1 MTSQEIEREKRIANA
16 AETLQATANYS
27 NISVCQNSHSRTEQ
41 CDSSCKINDFFTN
54 FNILK
59 EMAEQI
65 EFNQQK
71 ELLTNENMDSLT
83 PSTSNPSDNPVK
95 RSPSKK
101 KTVNIFPFSWPEIFD
116 SKFMSL
122 LSKQDLV
129 LKKIIKAIEEDRK
142 QDILQLGNYYKPY
155 LNNVHVSGGCLYLD
169 NRLVIPACLRSTMLN
184 RLHEAHPCQ
193 FATKSLAT
201 QYIWWPKI
209 YREIQVHGENCIECV
224 KAGKNLKPLINHTTL
239 GKLPTVEEP
248 NQDMELDFAGPLLL
262 VWGTKKYILV
272 CVDIFSKFP
281 SAQITSSTSAKSII
295 NFLSK
300 YIALH
305 GIPRNIRTDQGSGF
319 ISKEVR
325 EFCHEH
331 NIKVIFSSVGDHRA
345 TGLVERLIRTIKER
359 LLVMAQERP
368 KPLLEFALLKIIKC
382 LRTVTQQSLNCSP
395 FEAHFGRSPNTIW
408 HNLVKS
414 PSSNNLDWNK
424 ILLCIDKGK
433 NLMSRERRH
442 DWDAPDDI
450 EDGDVYENSSSSEDI
465 SNAVRYVPTSA
476 GSPVKV
482 LSRAE
487 KRDALGINDS
497 ILNNP
502 PVKTTIYRKV
512 QDRTKSEPFYRVLKY
527 EIVRESD
534 HTVTLKNGKIIRKSD
549 LAMKRQLTQ
558 KKPSPRNRDQI
569 VRFYATKGLRKTAK
583 PQRNVG
589 FKSSRTTQKKRNL
602 QSNFEELDIARR
614 NAAMNSSRETLLR
627 EEEEQRKRLRIPIGL
642 ESDQESSPSG
652 KPDHRKSCDNEPG
665 MMNESHEEISEDNAS
680 DLISLKDLKNKTSLE
695 ATKSEEHLISDRTDR
710 KPETPD
716 HVEQK
721 IELVRFP

>member
-1 MTSQEIEREKRIANA
+1 MGFVDNISRHPSGEPVPVSLDDEKFVIASVNQISMLLGFDHLMPRNSWSQIRNKFSQHFLAHDITSCNTIGQSTDHMTSQEIEREKRIANA
-16 AETLQATANYS
+16 AETFQAIANYS
-27 NISVCQNSHSRTEQ
+27 NISVCHNSHSRTEQ

-71 ELLTNENMDSLT
+71 ELITNENMDSLT

-129 LKKIIKAIEEDRK
+129 LKKIIKAIEEYRK
-142 QDILQLGNYYKPY
+142 QDILQLGNYYKSY
-155 LNNVHVSGGCLYLD
+155 LNNLHVSGGCLYLD

-184 RLHEAHPCQ
+184 RLHEAHPGQ
-193 FATKSLAT
+193 FAMKSLAT

-209 YREIQVHGENCIECV
+209 YREIQVYGENCIECV
-224 KAGKNLKPLINHTTL
+224 KAGKNLKPLINHNTL
-239 GKLPTVEEP
+239 GKLPTVKEP
-248 NQDMELDFAGPLLL
+248 NQEMELDFAGPLPL

-272 CVDIFSKFP
+272 CVDRFSKFP

-305 GIPRNIRTDQGSGF
+305 GIPRTIRTDQGSGF

-331 NIKVIFSSVGDHRA
+331 NIKLIFSPVGDHRA

-368 KPLLEFALLKIIKC
+368 KPSLESALLKIIKF

-424 ILLCIDKGK
+424 TLLCIDKRK
-433 NLMSRERRH
+433 KLMS
-442 DWDAPDDI
+442 
-450 EDGDVYENSSSSEDI
+450 
-465 SNAVRYVPTSA
+465 
-476 GSPVKV
+476 
-482 LSRAE
+482 
-487 KRDALGINDS
+487 
-497 ILNNP
+497 
-502 PVKTTIYRKV
+502 
-512 QDRTKSEPFYRVLKY
+512 
-527 EIVRESD
+527 
-534 HTVTLKNGKIIRKSD
+534 
-549 LAMKRQLTQ
+549 
-558 KKPSPRNRDQI
+558 
-569 VRFYATKGLRKTAK
+569 
-583 PQRNVG
+583 
-589 FKSSRTTQKKRNL
+589 
-602 QSNFEELDIARR
+602 
-614 NAAMNSSRETLLR
+614 
-627 EEEEQRKRLRIPIGL
+627 
-642 ESDQESSPSG
+642 
-652 KPDHRKSCDNEPG
+652 
-665 MMNESHEEISEDNAS
+665 
-680 DLISLKDLKNKTSLE
+680 
-695 ATKSEEHLISDRTDR
+695 
-710 KPETPD
+710 
-716 HVEQK
+716 
-721 IELVRFP
+721 